1 MLRSDLCD
9 NSDAYIFVKGTI
21 TVEGDDDDK
30 TRNNV
35 LFRSCISKINN
46 TYLQTMQK
54 ILMFIVPMIRYSDNC
69 SMTSGTLWNF
79 CRDGIND
86 NQN

>member
-1 MLRSDLCD
+1 MTHINYLTKGQYSANKNVSLKRLRSDLCD
-9 NSDAYIFVKGTI
+9 NSDAFIFVKGTI

-46 TYLQTMQK
+46 TYL
-54 ILMFIVPMIRYSDNC
+54 
-69 SMTSGTLWNF
+69 
-79 CRDGIND
+79 
-86 NQN
+86 